1 MIKFIE
7 QIINIKKFKIMET
20 LAKRNGGFPSLVNRS
35 VNTFF
40 DDFIT
45 KDIFDWT
52 DKNFVALGS
61 NLPSVNLKESDT
73 KIEVELAA
81 PGMKKND
88 FKVEI
93 DNDILLISS
102 EKEEEKEEVRKKDN
116 YVRREFNYQSFC
128 RTFSLPDTVDETKI
142 EAHYKDGILHVMI
155 PKKEGSQKRIVKNI
169 PIK

>member
-1 MIKFIE
+1 
-7 QIINIKKFKIMET
+7 MET
-20 LAKRNGGFPSLVNRS
+20 LVKRNGLFPSMANKS

-45 KDIFDWT
+45 KDLFDWS
-52 DKNFVALGS
+52 DKNFVSLGS

-81 PGMKKND
+81 PGMKKED

-93 DNDILLISS
+93 ENDVLMISS

-128 RTFSLPDTVDETKI
+128 RTFSLPETIDENKI
-142 EAHYKDGILHVMI
+142 EANYKDGILHVVVA
-155 PKKEGSQKRIVKNI
+155 KKSGAKKRTIKNI
-169 PIK
+169 PIQ